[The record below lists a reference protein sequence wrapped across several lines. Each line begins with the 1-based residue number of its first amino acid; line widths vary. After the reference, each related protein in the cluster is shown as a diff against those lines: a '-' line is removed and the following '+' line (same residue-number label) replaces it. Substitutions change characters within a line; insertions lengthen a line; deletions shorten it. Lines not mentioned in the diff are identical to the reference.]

1 MIDHV
6 KSKWQ
11 WRPRASLANRQSRLV
26 PVHSRNCSKQI
37 VLHCLF
43 CHLQELD
50 RGNICESN
58 LVE

>member
-37 VLHCLF
+37 VLQVCASGTVF
-43 CHLQELD
+43 
-50 RGNICESN
+50 NSN
-58 LVE
+58 NVVCSVTCKS